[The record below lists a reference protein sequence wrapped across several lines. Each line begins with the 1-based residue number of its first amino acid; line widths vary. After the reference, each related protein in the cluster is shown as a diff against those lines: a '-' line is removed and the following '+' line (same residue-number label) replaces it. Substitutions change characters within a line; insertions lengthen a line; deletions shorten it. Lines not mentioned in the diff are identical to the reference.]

1 MSNGDCDIICIGN
14 SNTGDI
20 NVWNV
25 ERQLEKCASFNIKTC
40 EKNLMKRHNMENEI
54 NINLVAMCTFKKQ
67 TIAKIKDSNFEK
79 SKSNSISG
87 TRIVAGVKCDGII
100 RNEEKKQAFEI
111 TLNKNSNLFLVLYAV
126 TEAYKSPSNANKTIT
141 MNTNINGNANEDES
155 MNSHANGKNGSSL
168 ITILESSF
176 EERLDGFDDI
186 LKFMDNKDS
195 GNKNISDSIVMG
207 GSKSSTNSAWT
218 FIPQPKAETSEM
230 DSVKSLAMNGTTT
243 QNVTVTKVETST
255 KSKSESEFV
264 CFPLQAFEISLPE
277 DDDNEYEIKEI
288 LTSCDNHYLIVFLK
302 SSQPNVDK
310 NIDYMETDEATST
323 ESVQAQIFVY
333 EIDDKGLIKES
344 PICQRKFIND
354 EVPVEFC
361 ILPKFDTNERFFSGS
376 PTDSNAFVITC
387 FNGSIK
393 VLSITTLKTL
403 SEARVQGE
411 KFISSVY
418 CKNLERL
425 CASTLN
431 GTLHFY
437 SFYDLDNDSSDEIED
452 EVVSTSNLES
462 IETKYN
468 RILPSTSTTPPKM
481 LQNESSDKSLKSDIL
496 ANRKE
501 LSLNDLKVL
510 YSLTQFDEM
519 LTPYSAEVP
528 GCWTEIFQAKRRHPQ
543 NIGPGEDTHLT
554 RTWRLHNDAT
564 TWDEHLIE
572 LSLPKATSIGHIDFK
587 FSILQPCSN
596 PPAIQVTL
604 LKQKSIGLCCRRK
617 QGSNKQSNDN
627 NDVAIDVDD
636 NINFNLNSG
645 SSNTFFNSS
654 IENPVLSE
662 EYLQARNAE
671 ILVGPIELS
680 ACMDLNE
687 QGGTVTF
694 ISPKLLKSKARN
706 YLIHLKTM
714 TDVSKDGQSKTRGK
728 YY

>member
-1 MSNGDCDIICIGN
+1 MSFGDCDIICMGN

-20 NVWNV
+20 NVWMV

-40 EKNLMKRHNMENEI
+40 EKNIMKRYNLEHEI
-54 NINLVAMCTFKKQ
+54 DIHLVAMCTFKKQ
-67 TIAKIKDSNFEK
+67 TVLKIKETSFEK
-79 SKSNSISG
+79 SKSTSISG
-87 TRIVAGVKCDGII
+87 TRIVAGVKCDYAA
-100 RNEEKKQAFEI
+100 REDENKKQAFEVSSS
-111 TLNKNSNLFLVLYAV
+111 TSNNLFLVLYAV
-126 TEAYKSPSNANKTIT
+126 TEAYKSPSNNNKPIIT
-141 MNTNINGNANEDES
+141 NVNGNSNDDEP
-155 MNSHANGKNGSSL
+155 MNPHSNAKNGSSL
-168 ITILESSF
+168 ITILESSL

-186 LKFMDNKDS
+186 LKFMDSKDS
-195 GNKNISDSIVMG
+195 LKTIDPLL
-207 GSKSSTNSAWT
+207 GSGSTKSNAWT
-218 FIPQPKAETSEM
+218 FIPQTKAESSEM
-230 DSVKSLAMNGTTT
+230 DSVKTLSMNGPSSIQTQTT
-243 QNVTVTKVETST
+243 VK
-255 KSKSESEFV
+255 KSDVCSKAKPENEFV
-264 CFPLQAFEISLPE
+264 CFPIQSFQINDIE
-277 DDDNEYEIKEI
+277 DGYEIHEI
-288 LTSCDNHYLIVFLK
+288 LISCDNHYMIVFLK
-302 SSQPNVDK
+302 SNFSKDK
-310 NIDYMETDEATST
+310 TVEYMETDEAGCSG
-323 ESVQAQIFVY
+323 SYQAQILVY
-333 EIDDKGLIKES
+333 EIDDKGLIKETV
-344 PICQRKFIND
+344 ICRRKFIND
-354 EVPVEFC
+354 DIPIEFC

-387 FNGSIK
+387 MDGSIK
-393 VLSITTLKTL
+393 VLSITSLKTL
-403 SEARVQGE
+403 SEAKVQGE

-425 CASTLN
+425 CASTLS
-431 GTLHFY
+431 GTLHFF
-437 SFYDLDNDSSDEIED
+437 SFYDLDNDSSDELED
-452 EVVSTSNLES
+452 EPVGQNES
-462 IETKYN
+462 SENKFKL
-468 RILPSTSTTPPKM
+468 ILPSTSTSPPK
-481 LQNESSDKSLKSDIL
+481 QSNDKVLKPDII

-501 LSLNDLKVL
+501 LSLNDLKAL
-510 YSLTQFDEM
+510 YSLTQFDDV

-543 NIGPGEDTHLT
+543 SMGPGEDTHLT

-617 QGSNKQSNDN
+617 PTSNKN
-627 NDVAIDVDD
+627 NETTECGIDVDD
-636 NINFNLNSG
+636 NINFNLNTG
-645 SSNTFFNSS
+645 FSSNPFYNSAV
-654 IENPVLSE
+654 ENPVLSE

-714 TDVSKDGQSKTRGK
+714 TDVSKDGQSKTRGE
-728 YY
+728 